1 MRGGLP
7 APEADGG
14 RDVAVVAALCILA
27 LVLLVVVIITAPL
40 RRRASASS
48 PADPRHGRGVRL
60 GKRSQAADSID
71 AALVLASADGASLSA
86 AREAKYR
93 ELRDAELDWRTGKLA
108 RADYDAIS
116 ATLQREALGILNRI
130 EAIER
135 GADQVQ
141 QGAAPAQAGAAPVG
155 EAAAPGSDLQ
165 QQERVGEQQDRE
177 ANGPAVEVA
186 LDHGP
191 ATERAGAAA
200 DAKGAR
206 EARVLAG
213 VHEHQQDEHHSDDN
227 LK

>member
-1 MRGGLP
+1 LP

-27 LVLLVVVIITAPL
+27 LVLVVVAIITAPL

-48 PADPRHGRGVRL
+48 SADPRHSRPLWL
-60 GKRSQAADSID
+60 GNRSQAPDSAD

-116 ATLQREALGILNRI
+116 ATLQREALGILNAI

-135 GADQVQ
+135 GGAPPVQ
-141 QGAAPAQAGAAPVG
+141 DGAAPLQTGAAPVG
-155 EAAAPGSDLQ
+155 EGAAPGSDLQ

-177 ANGPAVEVA
+177 AHGPSVEVA

-213 VHEHQQDEHHSDDN
+213 VHEHEQHEHHGDDN